1 MAWRCPPT
9 ACPRAAH
16 SYWAAQT
23 SNPEPA
29 ARLLVSQATIKTPL
43 LHTCEKLGVWDRAG
57 AVWEAA
63 SAAC

>member
-1 MAWRCPPT
+1 
-9 ACPRAAH
+9 
-16 SYWAAQT
+16 
-23 SNPEPA
+23 
-29 ARLLVSQATIKTPL
+29 LVSQATIKTHL